1 LKKHFKR
8 LERAQDRNLS
18 GIEEEFGMTIQDKP
32 SGNPG
37 PALAYV
43 ERPEIS
49 ETYADYLETVV
60 FDGASIR
67 MEFVVNRFDRRNLQ
81 GTPSGRRV
89 TAARLVLPMHGAAE
103 SCLAIELAACD
114 TPGTRHCGRPHADP
128 VARRRKLVV

>member
-1 LKKHFKR
+1 V
-8 LERAQDRNLS
+8 QDRNLS
-18 GIEEEFGMTIQDKP
+18 GIEEGFGMTIQDKP

-60 FDGASIR
+60 FDGTSIR
-67 MEFVVNRFDRRNLQ
+67 MEFVVNRFDRPSRQ

-89 TAARLVLPMHGAAE
+89 TAARLVLPTHGAAN
-103 SCLAIELAACD
+103 LASQLNSLLATLQEQD
-114 TPGTRHCGRPHADP
+114 TVDDLMLIQSHGG
-128 VARRRKLVV
+128 LN